1 MKKTKELHELQAG
14 RLLRMA
20 VCTIGLV
27 LSLSLFGGH
36 FSIVSHAESAGK
48 ITASGGAKVRSS
60 ASASASTLTSYPK
73 DTVISIRSQIKASDG
88 YTWYEV
94 WVTADSLG
102 YIRSDL
108 VEITDGTTPPTS
120 TEVSPSTPSPTNDNQ
135 SPAEV
140 TAVNPISATVT
151 GGGSGGVRIRS
162 NASTN
167 SRIVTTVNNDL
178 ALTVTGQANSLDR
191 DNKVWYEVN
200 FYSNGAEITGFIRSD
215 FVRLSGDLTPYTP
228 PEDTE
233 PEPGIDDGPTE
244 PEQNTPELKAYDTLN
259 QNGVWYLLTP
269 EDPIHGY
276 DIEDLLKKLNE
287 YPELYEKSQK
297 DVKSQKVVIVLLVF
311 LLVAAAGGVGF
322 LIFKIRD
329 MMDSAYF
336 NQVENET
343 IRRRSEQRGQG
354 GRTMPSVGSDRKGVA
369 QGQRP
374 SGAPQG
380 QRPSGAP
387 QGQRPSGA
395 PQGQRPSGAPQG
407 QRPAGAPQGQR
418 PSGAP
423 QGQRPS
429 GAPQGQKPA
438 GAPQGQRPAG
448 ASQGQ
453 STSSQK
459 PKNFMS
465 EDDEF
470 EFEFL
475 NYEGEDEK

>member
-14 RLLRMA
+14 KLLRMA

-27 LSLSLFGGH
+27 LSLSLFGGQ

-48 ITASGGAKVRSS
+48 VISSGGANVRSS
-60 ASASASTLTSYPK
+60 ASASASTLTSYPQN
-73 DTVISIRSQIKASDG
+73 TVISIRSQIQASDG

-120 TEVSPSTPSPTNDNQ
+120 TEVTPTTQTPSNNNQ

-167 SRIVTTVNNDL
+167 SQIVTTVNNDL
-178 ALTVTGQANSLDR
+178 ALTVTGQASSLDG

-200 FYSNGAEITGFIRSD
+200 FYSNGSEVSGFIRSD
-215 FVRLSGDLTPYTP
+215 FVRLSGELTPYTP
-228 PEDTE
+228 PVD
-233 PEPGIDDGPTE
+233 PEPDTGVDEGPTE
-244 PEQNTPELKAYDTLN
+244 PEQVTQELKAYDTLY
-259 QNGVWYLLTP
+259 QNGIWYLLTP
-269 EDPIHGY
+269 EDPVHGY
-276 DIEDLLKKLNE
+276 DIDDLLERLNE
-287 YPELYEKSQK
+287 YPQLYDESQK
-297 DVKSQKVVIVLLVF
+297 DVKAQKIAIVILVF
-311 LLVAAAGGVGF
+311 LLIAAAGGIGF
-322 LIFKIRD
+322 LIFKIKD

-343 IRRRSEQRGQG
+343 IRRRSEQRSQG
-354 GRTMPSVGSDRKGVA
+354 GRAMPTVGSDRKGM
-369 QGQRP
+369 
-374 SGAPQG
+374 PQG
-380 QRPSGAP
+380 QRPAGT
-387 QGQRPSGA
+387 RPA
-395 PQGQRPSGAPQG
+395 GAPQG

-418 PSGAP
+418 PAGAP
-423 QGQRPS
+423 QGQR
-429 GAPQGQKPA
+429 PA

-448 ASQGQ
+448 APQGQ
-453 STSSQK
+453 RPAGAPQGQRPAGAPQGQRPAGAPQGQGTSGQK
-459 PKNFMS
+459 PKNFMA

>member
-27 LSLSLFGGH
+27 LSLSLFGGLC
-36 FSIVSHAESAGK
+36 IVSHAESAGK
-48 ITASGGAKVRSS
+48 VISSGGANVRSS
-60 ASASASTLTSYPK
+60 ASASASTLTSYPQN
-73 DTVISIRSQIKASDG
+73 TEISIRSQIQASDG

-120 TEVSPSTPSPTNDNQ
+120 TEVAPTTPGTTNNNQ

-151 GGGSGGVRIRS
+151 GGGSSGVRIRS

-167 SRIVTTVNNDL
+167 SQIVMNVNNDL
-178 ALTVTGQANSLDR
+178 ALTVTGQANSLDG

-200 FYSNGAEITGFIRSD
+200 FYSNGSEVSGFIRSD
-215 FVRLSGDLTPYTP
+215 FVKLSGELTPYTP
-228 PEDTE
+228 PAD
-233 PEPGIDDGPTE
+233 PEPDTGIDEGPTE
-244 PEQNTPELKAYDTLN
+244 PVQGDTQETKAYDTLY
-259 QNGVWYLLTP
+259 QNGIWYLLTP
-269 EDPIHGY
+269 EDPVHGY
-276 DIEDLLKKLNE
+276 DIDNLLEKINE
-287 YPELYEKSQK
+287 YPELYEESQK
-297 DVKSQKVVIVLLVF
+297 DVKAQKVAIVILVF
-311 LLVAAAGGVGF
+311 LLVAAAGGIGF
-322 LIFKIRD
+322 LIFKIKD

-343 IRRRSEQRGQG
+343 LRRRSEQRSQG
-354 GRTMPSVGSDRKGVA
+354 GRTMPTVGSDRKGM
-369 QGQRP
+369 
-374 SGAPQG
+374 PQG
-380 QRPSGAP
+380 QRPAGT
-387 QGQRPSGA
+387 RPA
-395 PQGQRPSGAPQG
+395 GAPQG

-418 PSGAP
+418 PAGAP
-423 QGQRPS
+423 QGQR
-429 GAPQGQKPA
+429 PA

-448 ASQGQ
+448 APQGQRPAGAPQGQRPAGTSQGQ
-453 STSSQK
+453 RPAGAPQGQGTSGQK
-459 PKNFMS
+459 PKNFMA